1 MATKTDEMLYLI
13 YIEYHR
19 ESTGSVFLGQRCGYV
34 GRLMSSRCFDE
45 CKLHYRK
52 VSTSDSGP
60 RGAVGARLNVSPLR
74 LMTLHLRLILGAD
87 GDGVEGSW
95 PADSSLEPLMACSLR
110 ALLPAG
116 EALSPAS
123 TFS

>member
-1 MATKTDEMLYLI
+1 
-13 YIEYHR
+13 
-19 ESTGSVFLGQRCGYV
+19 
-34 GRLMSSRCFDE
+34 MSFRCFDE

-60 RGAVGARLNVSPLR
+60 RGAAGLNVSPLR

-123 TFS
+123 IFS